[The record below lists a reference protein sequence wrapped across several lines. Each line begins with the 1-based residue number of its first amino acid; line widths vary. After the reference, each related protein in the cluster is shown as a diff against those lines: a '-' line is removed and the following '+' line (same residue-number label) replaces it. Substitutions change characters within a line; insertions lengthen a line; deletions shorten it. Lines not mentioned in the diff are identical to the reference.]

1 MVGLDWKTTGVME
14 KLIAVVVEMKFD
26 VMVEVRMVVTLEVV
40 MYEVIV
46 ARFGGS
52 KRD

>member
-1 MVGLDWKTTGVME
+1 MIE

-26 VMVEVRMVVTLEVV
+26 DMVEVRIVVILEVV
-40 MYEVIV
+40 IVDVIV

-52 KRD
+52 KHD